1 LGRGV
6 GLWGGVHICTGTG
19 LAVPHLHRDWAH
31 LLPHLHRD
39 CMQVPPL
46 VKDGIAYFSSCVT
59 TRLSYSRM

>member
-19 LAVPHLHRDWAH
+19 LAVPHLHRDWARCATSD
-31 LLPHLHRD
+31 RD

-59 TRLSYSRM
+59 ARLSYSRMQ